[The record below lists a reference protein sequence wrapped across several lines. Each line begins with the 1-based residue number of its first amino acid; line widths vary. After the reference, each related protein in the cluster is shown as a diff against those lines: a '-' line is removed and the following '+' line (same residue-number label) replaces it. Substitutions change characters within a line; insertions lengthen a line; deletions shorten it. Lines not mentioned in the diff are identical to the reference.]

1 MHYFR
6 TMKAIVVNPKDEQ
19 EFAFV
24 TELLEKL
31 GVDAKFISEE
41 DIEDIGLSLLLRQ
54 ADRTDLVSEDEIRS
68 KLKS

>member
-1 MHYFR
+1 
-6 TMKAIVVNPKDEQ
+6 MKSIVVNPKDEQ

-41 DIEDIGLSLLLRQ
+41 DIEDIGLSLLLKQ
-54 ADRTDLVSEDEIRS
+54 ADRSDLVSEDEIRS